1 MLKDEYKSAP
11 THQILKV
18 MLSPLLVQSHVLSR
32 WPQQHIV
39 LSGLH
44 PQTKLTLWEW
54 WAAPTFQVQERGEE
68 SLIVQVQF

>member
-1 MLKDEYKSAP
+1 M
-11 THQILKV
+11 
-18 MLSPLLVQSHVLSR
+18 VQSHVLSR